1 MADKKFQN
9 ISDSDEQL
17 SDASVSNGSEGSRA
31 RTSNVNLSGG
41 LDDSDSEEELH
52 NLHLEDIFNEI
63 NNAGLSLEDLHQVTD
78 KEASMDNVM
87 NRDKFQKLIQILD
100 KFL

>member
-52 NLHLEDIFNEI
+52 NLHLEDF
-63 NNAGLSLEDLHQVTD
+63 L
-78 KEASMDNVM
+78 M
-87 NRDKFQKLIQILD
+87 KLIMQGFHLRIYI
-100 KFL
+100 K